1 VSPRAIHIAILAA
14 ALAAA
19 PLPVRAQDAAAP
31 ERLAIETGTAQVV
44 HTARAVT
51 RLSIADPE
59 LADVLLVTPDQ
70 ILVTAKGRVG
80 RTNLILWHG
89 DADATVYAV
98 DAVLSDR
105 HADAL
110 RERIRA
116 ALPGAEIE
124 VAPAPEGVVLSGVVP
139 SAEAQETV
147 LALAASAGGTPT
159 NLLRVASPQ
168 QVQLEVQVAEVSRS
182 GLRQMGLGLL
192 LDDDFRL
199 AIVPSGGVRGDLS
212 TGASGGGGEGGG
224 TGEIAAA
231 AAALAGAAE
240 LSSPF
245 ASAYQVFLQAF
256 DDDLIAILSVL
267 KEQGLARLLAS
278 PTLVALSGQEAS
290 FLVGGEFAVPVSA
303 REGVVAIQFKEFGT
317 LLRFTPTVVGAE
329 TISLRVEPEV
339 SSIDFAL
346 GTQSAG
352 TRVPGVR
359 TRRGATTLRLNDG
372 QSFVMAGLLREESSV
387 VDGRFPFLGDVP
399 WLGSL
404 FTRKEQRVDE
414 TELVVAATVHLVRPL
429 SAEEAPPL
437 PGGDLDLETGD
448 VDFFLRNRVR
458 ARTPAERDEDA
469 EAAPTFSAPIGYS
482 R

>member
-1 VSPRAIHIAILAA
+1 LSPRAFRRLACLAA
-14 ALAAA
+14 LVAVAGSA
-19 PLPVRAQDAAAP
+19 RAREGGVP
-31 ERLAIETGTAQVV
+31 ERLAVESGTARIVE
-44 HTARAVT
+44 TAGAVT
-51 RLSIADPE
+51 RLSIADPD
-59 LADVLLVTPDQ
+59 LADVLLVTPRQ
-70 ILVTAKGRVG
+70 ILVTAKARAG

-89 DADATVYAV
+89 DDDATVYDLDV
-98 DAVLSDR
+98 VLSGR
-105 HADAL
+105 DAASL

-116 ALPGAEIE
+116 ALPDAQVE
-124 VAPAPEGVVLSGVVP
+124 VEPAPDGVVLSGLVP

-147 LALAASAGGTPT
+147 LALAASAGGKPT

-199 AIVPSGGVRGDLS
+199 AVVPVG
-212 TGASGGGGEGGG
+212 GASADIGASAGGGEG
-224 TGEIAAA
+224 TGQIAAV
-231 AAALAGAAE
+231 AAALAGAASA
-240 LSSPF
+240 SSPF

-359 TRRGATTLRLNDG
+359 TRRGATTLRLDDG
-372 QSFVMAGLLREESSV
+372 QTFVMAGLLREERSV

-429 SAEEAPPL
+429 GPEEAPPL

-448 VDFFLRNRVR
+448 VDFFLRNRTR
-458 ARTPAERDEDA
+458 AQAPRDAPDDP
-469 EAAPTFSAPIGYS
+469 EAAPSFSAPIGYS

>member
-1 VSPRAIHIAILAA
+1 MLR
-14 ALAAA
+14 
-19 PLPVRAQDAAAP
+19 
-31 ERLAIETGTAQVV
+31 TGD
-44 HTARAVT
+44 AVT
-51 RLSIADPE
+51 RLSVADPE
-59 LADVLLVTPDQ
+59 VADVTLVTPHQ
-70 ILVTAKGRVG
+70 VLVTAKARPG

-89 DADATVYAV
+89 DQHATVYTLEVVPSPRLAETLGEDIRAQLPDATVDVQA
-98 DAVLSDR
+98 
-105 HADAL
+105 
-110 RERIRA
+110 
-116 ALPGAEIE
+116 
-124 VAPAPEGVVLSGVVP
+124 APEGLVLAGEVP
-139 SAEAQETV
+139 SAEALETV
-147 LALAASAGGTPT
+147 LALASGFAPNVT

-182 GLRQMGLGLL
+182 GLRQMGLGFL

-199 AIVPSGGVRGDLS
+199 GVVPAGIVSGNLAAAGSESGG
-212 TGASGGGGEGGG
+212 AGG
-224 TGEIAAA
+224 AAA

-245 ASAYQVFLQAF
+245 ASAYQVLIQAF

-267 KEQGLARLLAS
+267 REQGLARLLAS

-303 REGVVAIQFKEFGT
+303 REGVVSIEFKEFGT
-317 LLRFTPTVVGAE
+317 LLRFTPSVVGRE

-359 TRRGATTLRLNDG
+359 TRRGSTTLRLQDG

-404 FTRKEQRVDE
+404 FTRKEQRVEE
-414 TELVVAATVHLVRPL
+414 TELVVTATVRLVRPL
-429 SAEEAPPL
+429 GPGEPPPL
-437 PGGDLDLETGD
+437 PGGDLELETSD
-448 VDFFLRNRVR
+448 VDFFLRNRVWGVS
-458 ARTPAERDEDA
+458 PASGGDPT
-469 EAAPTFSAPIGYS
+469 AAPVFSSPFGYS

>member
-1 VSPRAIHIAILAA
+1 LSPRAFLRLACIA
-14 ALAAA
+14 ALVAAGSA
-19 PLPVRAQDAAAP
+19 RAQDDGVP
-31 ERLAIETGTAQVV
+31 ERLAVESGTARIVE
-44 HTARAVT
+44 TAAAVT
-51 RLSIADPE
+51 RLSIADPD
-59 LADVLLVTPDQ
+59 LADVLLVTPRQ
-70 ILVTAKGRVG
+70 ILVTAKARAG

-89 DADATVYAV
+89 DDDATVYDLDV
-98 DAVLSDR
+98 VLSDR
-105 HADAL
+105 DAASL
-110 RERIRA
+110 RERIHA
-116 ALPGAEIE
+116 ALPDAQVE
-124 VAPAPEGVVLSGVVP
+124 VEPAQGGVVLSGLVP

-147 LALAASAGGTPT
+147 LALAASAGGKPT

-199 AIVPSGGVRGDLS
+199 AVVPVG
-212 TGASGGGGEGGG
+212 GASAEIGAGAGGGAGGG
-224 TGEIAAA
+224 QGTGQIAAV
-231 AAALAGAAE
+231 AAALAGAASA
-240 LSSPF
+240 SSPF

-372 QSFVMAGLLREESSV
+372 QTFVMAGLLREERSV

-429 SAEEAPPL
+429 GPEEAPPL

-448 VDFFLRNRVR
+448 VDFFLRNRTR
-458 ARTPAERDEDA
+458 AQAPREASGDPD
-469 EAAPTFSAPIGYS
+469 AAPSFSAPIGYS